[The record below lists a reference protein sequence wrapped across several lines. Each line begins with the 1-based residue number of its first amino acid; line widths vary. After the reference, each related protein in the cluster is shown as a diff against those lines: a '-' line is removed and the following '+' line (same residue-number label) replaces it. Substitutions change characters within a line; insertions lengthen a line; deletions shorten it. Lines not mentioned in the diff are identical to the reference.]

1 MKVEDPGTYTEKK
14 RDEIQFSDRENRE
27 RDSAVRRWGGGGEEA
42 KTMKGRRE
50 RRATAGEG
58 ETSSARRV
66 VLASLPVLI
75 GCWLVAGARHSP
87 ETCRRALVAWPGP
100 WLGSG
105 VLPAAALASRLTSTE
120 RGISQDVFLPSFAS
134 PLPSGGLK
142 RSETLSAS
150 QVEF

>member
-1 MKVEDPGTYTEKK
+1 MRFSSPVDRIGRGT
-14 RDEIQFSDRENRE
+14 
-27 RDSAVRRWGGGGEEA
+27 RRRGWDGRCEGT
-42 KTMKGRRE
+42 KTMKRRRE

-66 VLASLPVLI
+66 VPASFPVLI

-87 ETCRRALVAWPGP
+87 ETCRQALVAWPRP

-105 VLPAAALASRLTSTE
+105 VLPAAALASRLTSTQ
-120 RGISQDVFLPSFAS
+120 RGISRDVSLPLLTSL
-134 PLPSGGLK
+134 LPSGGLK

-150 QVEF
+150 QVEL